1 MKEIRI
7 GCRETFTSINQK
19 HYIMNN
25 LRNRVNLIGNLG
37 TDPEVKKLESGRML
51 AKFPLAT
58 SENYKNSEGQKIS
71 ETQWHNL
78 VAWGPTATFVEKFL
92 KKGNEI
98 AVEGKLSHRSYEDKD
113 GIRKYITEIIVNE
126 VLILRTE
133 NKAEQKVPE

>member
-1 MKEIRI
+1 
-7 GCRETFTSINQK
+7 
-19 HYIMNN
+19 MNN

-78 VAWGPTATFVEKFL
+78 VVWGPTATFAEKYL

-98 AVEGKLSHRSYEDKD
+98 AVEGKLSHRTYEDKD
-113 GIRKYITEIIVNE
+113 GIKKYITEIIVNE
-126 VLILRTE
+126 VLILKTQ
-133 NKAEQKVPE
+133 NKIEE